1 MNRRVTISGSP
12 TNARHALLLIQK
24 RIEAQPS
31 ADTNLSPSNASL
43 CARPALP
50 VDASVFIDDDKTTD
64 EGGEVRAESSDSDD
78 GDNERQSKRP
88 PLDLSSSQP
97 TSRRE
102 AKV

>member
-24 RIEAQPS
+24 RIEADTSLGPS
-31 ADTNLSPSNASL
+31 SAGL
-43 CARPALP
+43 CARPAPP
-50 VDASVFIDDDKTTD
+50 VDSSVFIDDDKTTD
-64 EGGEVRAESSDSDD
+64 EGGEVRAESSDSDE
-78 GDNERQSKRP
+78 GESELKSKRP
-88 PLDLSSSQP
+88 PPQS